1 MVNIQ
6 HSNESVPSKSRETNQ
21 HLYDASITRPALNCP
36 FSVPLLC
43 VPTLCPYPV
52 SIRDESSVTITLA
65 LPKMTPPRS
74 CTDRPVKSRNR
85 ASPLMSTSWFSMATS
100 TCLRWTSDSDCLVH
114 PSTDT
119 SCSSPK
125 LLSDTR
131 EFSISSCSMLENK
144 KSPPT
149 LCPFFLCTH
158 VLGVWSSASSAWGVS
173 AASFC
178 PHFWSGPGLDTPLP
192 STPLACLLSPY
203 LVLLSVQLRCHC
215 LWSLWFWM
223 DVALGFSVFL
233 FTGLLRGES
242 IASQL
247 LLHGQRLVWQ
257 VHYLLLPSS

>member
-149 LCPFFLCTH
+149 LCPFFFVHMFWESGAQLPQLEESLLPHSVLTSGQDLGWTLLC
-158 VLGVWSSASSAWGVS
+158 LR
-173 AASFC
+173 
-178 PHFWSGPGLDTPLP
+178 LLL
-192 STPLACLLSPY
+192 LAC
-203 LVLLSVQLRCHC
+203 
-215 LWSLWFWM
+215 
-223 DVALGFSVFL
+223 FL
-233 FTGLLRGES
+233 PT
-242 IASQL
+242 
-247 LLHGQRLVWQ
+247 
-257 VHYLLLPSS
+257 